1 MREESP
7 YPHSAIEFL
16 AALVEASEDSILTVD
31 RAGQVTTWNAAA
43 HRLSGIAPEEA
54 LGKNIAELAFP
65 GDLAR
70 VPAGIEE
77 VRSRGAGLSEVMR
90 VRRDGRELQLSLGID
105 SVQNGRGD
113 VIGVSARLRDI
124 SAQSLARQQEQESS
138 RRLQMI
144 IENAREYAIISLDLD
159 RIITSWN
166 SGAEALLGYPQDE
179 IVGRSA
185 DVIFTAEDRAAGI
198 PSREALMA
206 TAEGRAADE
215 RWHVRKDGTRFWGSG
230 VMMAMRDSDGKPL
243 GLAKIFRDQT
253 EAVTAKNA
261 LEKSLLETERARTE
275 AEAAVRMKDRFLALI
290 SHELRTPLTP
300 IVMALETLFRSK
312 ELPPAHRSILEMI
325 KRNVQIE
332 ARFIDDLLDVTRI
345 AHGKLEL
352 AIESL
357 DVHEVIRQAAEVARP
372 DLETK
377 NQTITLSLADSECR
391 MEGDS
396 ARVQQIFWNLL
407 KNASKFTPEG
417 GRIQVRSRLRETS
430 AAGEKW
436 LVVEIDDTGIGF
448 EPAIGEKIFE
458 AFAQG
463 DSSVTRKYGGL
474 GLGLAISKAAVE
486 AHGGRLSAH
495 SDGPGH
501 GAVFT
506 VELPLG
512 PRAKADD

>member
-1 MREESP
+1 MPEKFAYQGP
-7 YPHSAIEFL
+7 PMEFL
-16 AALVEASEDSILTVD
+16 AAVVDASEESILTVD
-31 RAGQVTTWNAAA
+31 GAGKVTVWNAAA
-43 HRLSGIAPEEA
+43 HRLYGVAPGEA
-54 LGKNIAELAFP
+54 LGKNIAELTFP

-70 VPAGIEE
+70 VPAGIKEIRNTNGE
-77 VRSRGAGLSEVMR
+77 ISEVMR
-90 VRRDGRELQLSLGID
+90 VSRDGREVQLSLAVHPVRNSG
-105 SVQNGRGD
+105 GD
-113 VIGVSARLRDI
+113 IIGVLARIRDI
-124 SAQSLARQQEQESS
+124 SAQSLATQQEQEST
-138 RRLQMI
+138 RWLQMV

-159 RIITSWN
+159 RTVTSWN
-166 SGAEALLGYPQDE
+166 SGAEALLGYAQDE

-185 DVIFTAEDRAAGI
+185 DIIFTPEDRAAGM
-198 PSREALMA
+198 PSREVLMA

-215 RWHVRKDGTRFWGSG
+215 RWHIRRDGTRFWGSG
-230 VMMAMRDSDGKPL
+230 VMMVMRDPGGKPL

-261 LEKSLLETERARTE
+261 LEKSLLETEQARTE

-300 IVMALETLFRSK
+300 IVMALETLFRSR

-352 AIESL
+352 AVESL
-357 DVHEVIRQAAEVARP
+357 DVHEVIRQAVEVARP
-372 DLETK
+372 DLEAK

-391 MEGDS
+391 MEGDP

-407 KNASKFTPEG
+407 KNASKFTPDG
-417 GRIQVRSRLRETS
+417 GQIQVRSQLRATS
-430 AAGEKW
+430 TAEEKW

-448 EPAIGEKIFE
+448 EPAICEKIFE

-486 AHGGRLSAH
+486 AHDGKLSAH

-501 GAVFT
+501 GAVFS

-512 PRAKADD
+512 PRAKA